1 MTHKWNDERLA
12 QVIQQSLDAAE
23 QQLAPA
29 TRQRLYRLR
38 QQALEPRRRLSQFFT
53 SPSYSWVTASIGLVT
68 LSLILWGMPLQFA
81 PKPAVTTAP
90 LISQTGTDAKYTES
104 ELNNM
109 DVIMSNE
116 EFDFLEN
123 LDMYEWLA
131 THV

>member
-1 MTHKWNDERLA
+1 
-12 QVIQQSLDAAE
+12 
-23 QQLAPA
+23 
-29 TRQRLYRLR
+29 
-38 QQALEPRRRLSQFFT
+38 
-53 SPSYSWVTASIGLVT
+53 
-68 LSLILWGMPLQFA
+68 MPLQPE
-81 PKPAVTTAP
+81 PKSAVTTAP
-90 LISQTGTDAKYTES
+90 HISQTGTEAKYTES

>member
-1 MTHKWNDERLA
+1 MSHKWNDEHLTQA
-12 QVIQQSLDAAE
+12 VIQSLDAAAN
-23 QQLAPA
+23 QLDAA
-29 TRQRLYRLR
+29 SRQRLQMMR
-38 QQALEPRRRLSQFFT
+38 QQALQPRRRLSQFFT

-68 LSLILWGMPLQFA
+68 LSLILWGMPLHLE
-81 PKPAVTTAP
+81 PKPPVTTTP
-90 LISQTGTDAKYTES
+90 LISQTGAEAKYTES

-116 EFDFLEN
+116 ELDFLEN

>member
-1 MTHKWNDERLA
+1 MTHNWNDERLT
-12 QVIQQSLDAAE
+12 QVIRQSLDAAE
-23 QQLAPA
+23 HQLDADS
-29 TRQRLYRLR
+29 RQRLLRMR
-38 QQALEPRRRLSQFFT
+38 QQALQPRRRLSQFFT

-68 LSLILWGMPLQFA
+68 LSLILWGMPLQLE
-81 PKPAVTTAP
+81 PKPTVITTP
-90 LISQTGTDAKYTES
+90 LISQTGTDVKYTES